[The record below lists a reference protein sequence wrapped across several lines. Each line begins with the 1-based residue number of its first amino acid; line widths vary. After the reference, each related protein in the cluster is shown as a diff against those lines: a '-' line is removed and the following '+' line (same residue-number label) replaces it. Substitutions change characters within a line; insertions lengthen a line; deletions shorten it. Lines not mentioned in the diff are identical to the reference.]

1 MERLVMLLLLLLFL
15 SCSSNKEEI
24 TKIDHVNFEH
34 VDIDLTLG
42 RVSALV
48 QKDSF
53 IIIADVSA
61 DSLFYLVNLANNS
74 FSEKGPKGQGPYE
87 YLGFDN
93 FSYVDNK
100 IGFYDRRLRSYSS
113 INFER
118 KPDTFEFNKT
128 VKFDSVH
135 YHVTPT
141 AFNYFVGI
149 GPYQT
154 GLFKIISLEG
164 KIEKTFFEQPY
175 RDDEERQI
183 SEQARAMAYQGRIV
197 CSPDGKRLVHAITM
211 SQIISFYKLTS
222 HNMKLVKSCVDE
234 YPEYRPELGQ
244 NSYASAM
251 KRSNKL
257 GYLDVVATNQFVYA
271 LLSGRSTQ
279 EHGLSAFLGN
289 QILVYNW
296 DGDLV
301 RKLITDIDMKSIFVS
316 SNDEILYSVGI
327 ADDYE
332 LLKAPL

>member
-1 MERLVMLLLLLLFL
+1 MEKLAMSLLLLLFL
-15 SCSSNKEEI
+15 SCSSNKEEV
-24 TKIDHVNFEH
+24 TKIDHLIFEH
-34 VDIDLTLG
+34 VNIDFTLG
-42 RVSALV
+42 RVNALV

-53 IIIADVSA
+53 IIIADASA
-61 DSLFYLVNLANNS
+61 DSLFYLVNLVNNS
-74 FSEKGPKGQGPYE
+74 FIEKGPKGQGPYE

-93 FSYVDNK
+93 FSSVDNK
-100 IGFYDRRLRSYSS
+100 IGFYDRRLRIYSF
-113 INFER
+113 IHFKKEL
-118 KPDTFEFNKT
+118 DTFDFNKT

-149 GPYQT
+149 GPYQK
-154 GLFKIISLEG
+154 GLFKILSSEG
-164 KIEKTFFEQPY
+164 RIEKTFFEQPY
-175 RDDEERQI
+175 RNDEERQI

-211 SQIISFYKLTS
+211 SQIISFYKLTP
-222 HNMKLVKSCVDE
+222 HNMELVKSCVDE
-234 YPEYRPELGQ
+234 YPEYKPELGQ

-251 KRSNKL
+251 NRGNKL
-257 GYLDVVATNQFVYA
+257 GYLDVVTTNQFVYA

-301 RKLITDIDMKSIFVS
+301 RKLITDIDMKSISVS
-316 SNDEILYSVGI
+316 LNDEVLYSVGI
-327 ADDYE
+327 VDDYE
-332 LLKAPL
+332 LLKVLL